1 MIMVRWFSWC
11 HLWWCNDD
19 VTCDDGDD
27 DVTCD
32 DGDDDVTCDDS
43 DDDVSCDHVTCDD
56 DVTWA
61 DDVNCD
67 DDDDDENRRTTKL
80 STVGSSG
87 SALSKNVCFVCH
99 GRLFV

>member
-1 MIMVRWFSWC
+1 M
-11 HLWWCNDD
+11 NDG
-19 VTCDDGDD
+19 CDD

-32 DGDDDVTCDDS
+32 DGDDDVSCDD
-43 DDDVSCDHVTCDD
+43 VTCDD
-56 DVTWA
+56 DVTWD
-61 DDVNCD
+61 DDVNC

-99 GRLFV
+99 GRFFV